1 MAVLQLATC
10 KITSSG
16 TTLIYK
22 GRRCLDHSYHLFACF
37 PHVLSLPINHNSNGY
52 TPLILAASHG
62 KKDMIQFLRE
72 NTLVQPQSYER
83 VGTSIDTCTHWIPI
97 KKSEIR
103 SMSSQ
108 VVEEEGTLN
117 KLWGIRD
124 MAPALKNVSEMK
136 EKHYESNMLVKY
148 ICKTLIE
155 KEDPDTTW
163 NILGR
168 AIATAV
174 KYGIYELIEE
184 CILTYPGINN
194 MTFASSELH
203 EEEQEN
209 ALHIAAKLAQP
220 HRLNIVTGA
229 ALQMQRELQWFKIS
243 IETTV
248 SSGIPRRIVFLSSLA
263 CLGTGDYHM
272 GFEPDPR
279 ITKADK
285 TNDKRSLKRALDR
298 RLYLLI
304 YGHAYGTPKG
314 KPVWHLPKKVY
325 NSEETL
331 CKITES
337 ALQYVI
343 GDLSN
348 IYFVGNA
355 PIGHNATKS
364 TKKNEDILSFTVM
377 YGVSGYPTIKIFPKT
392 NKDGEDYEG

>member
-1 MAVLQLATC
+1 MTYYYQHTDLIIYKTAIYDDWERAKTIFQECPALRSKPINVRLDTPLMIAVGTNC
-10 KITSSG
+10 SHNFVSG
-16 TTLIYK
+16 LMFLINPDSDDRHSELYAVNDKGYTALHCAVEVGNTVDASILVSCMPELTLIQ
-22 GRRCLDHSYHLFACF
+22 
-37 PHVLSLPINHNSNGY
+37 NSNGY

-229 ALQMQRELQWFKIS
+229 ALQMQRELQWFK
-243 IETTV
+243 
-248 SSGIPRRIVFLSSLA
+248 
-263 CLGTGDYHM
+263 M
-272 GFEPDPR
+272 
-279 ITKADK
+279 
-285 TNDKRSLKRALDR
+285 
-298 RLYLLI
+298 
-304 YGHAYGTPKG
+304 
-314 KPVWHLPKKVY
+314 
-325 NSEETL
+325 
-331 CKITES
+331 
-337 ALQYVI
+337 
-343 GDLSN
+343 
-348 IYFVGNA
+348 
-355 PIGHNATKS
+355 
-364 TKKNEDILSFTVM
+364 ILSI
-377 YGVSGYPTIKIFPKT
+377 P
-392 NKDGEDYEG
+392 